1 MSRVSVRTLI
11 LMLELLA
18 AVAAVQYLTRA
29 RSVAPDA
36 VWLATDG
43 IAQPSAPAGE
53 IEDPS
58 GMGPRFGFPAFA

>member
-11 LMLELLA
+11 LLVELL
-18 AVAAVQYLTRA
+18 VALVAFQYLTPA
-29 RSVAPDA
+29 KPVAPDA